1 MPSLSG
7 PVSDMMSIPLFPLGT
22 VLFPDGS
29 LPLQIFEVRYLDM
42 IQRCIDNGSMF
53 GVVALISGTEV
64 RKPGHTETFASVGTL
79 ARINEWSAPVNGLL
93 RVSCSGATRF
103 RIVSSEQMKHG
114 LWVASITPLPGDL
127 PVAVPEEL
135 QNTANAL
142 ANLLATLKNQNI
154 PESEIPIAAPYHLN
168 DCGWVANRW
177 SEILPMGMQQKQ
189 DLLALDNPVL
199 RLELIQD
206 LLDERNLLV

>member
-1 MPSLSG
+1 MPSLTG
-7 PVSDMMSIPLFPLGT
+7 PVSDLLSIPLFPLGT

-53 GVVALISGTEV
+53 GVVALTAGSEV
-64 RKPGHTETFASVGTL
+64 RKPGHTETFAPVGTL
-79 ARINEWSAPVNGLL
+79 AKINEWSAPINGLL
-93 RVSCSGATRF
+93 KVSCSGATRF
-103 RIVSSEQMKHG
+103 RIISSEQMKHG
-114 LWVASITPLPGDL
+114 LWMASVATLADDL
-127 PVAVPEEL
+127 PVAVPDEL
-135 QNTANAL
+135 QNTVNAL
-142 ANLLATLKNQNI
+142 ANLLSTLRNQDI
-154 PESEIPIAAPYHLN
+154 PDSEIPIAAPYHLN

-177 SEILPMGMQQKQ
+177 SELLPMAIQQKQ

-206 LLDERNLLV
+206 MLEQRNLI

>member
-1 MPSLSG
+1 MPSLTG
-7 PVSDMMSIPLFPLGT
+7 PVSDLLSIPLFPLGT

-42 IQRCIDNGSMF
+42 IQRCINNGSMF
-53 GVVALISGTEV
+53 GVVALTAGSEV
-64 RKPGHTETFASVGTL
+64 RKPGHTETFAAVGTL
-79 ARINEWSAPVNGLL
+79 ANINEWSAPINGLL
-93 RVSCSGATRF
+93 KVACSGASRF

-114 LWVASITPLPGDL
+114 LWMASVATLADDL
-127 PVAVPEEL
+127 SVAVPDEL
-135 QNTANAL
+135 QNTVNAL
-142 ANLLATLKNQNI
+142 ANLLSTLRNQDI
-154 PESEIPIAAPYHLN
+154 PDSEIPIAAPYRLN

-177 SEILPMGMQQKQ
+177 SELLPMAIRQKQ

-206 LLDERNLLV
+206 MLEQRNLI